1 MMSGDRMFGRTIIVH
16 MFICIDD
23 TLFTGSFRLEISIGR
38 EDFKEE
44 ACRRPATAMKKNELL
59 YKLNFVSNIASGRRG

>member
-38 EDFKEE
+38 EGFKEF
-44 ACRRPATAMKKNELL
+44 RRPATAMKKNELL